1 MHLHIDSLRAKP
13 PHMHITPEVYQDA
26 ARRHPDLAS
35 QLTVTFSWDS
45 EDFATHMQTAEIL
58 FAQRFPRENLSTVAP
73 NLKWINAPSAGIE
86 YLMPMDWLPDD
97 VVLTNNSGTHAPK
110 AAESVVMAVLM
121 LNARLPAIIANQRAS
136 RWEQI
141 FSSTAAGKTVTILG
155 LGNMGRA
162 SARALRSLG
171 ITVRGVRRTAAPDDD
186 VDAIFATGD
195 LHAALADADF
205 LVVAAPLTAE
215 TRGLIGAA
223 ELDQLKPGAGVVNI
237 GRGPIVDY
245 DALSA
250 RLEDGRLS
258 GAVLDVFAEEP
269 LPSESLLW
277 KVKNA
282 ILTPHISSDDSARYM
297 PRALDIFF
305 ENLQRTIDGVPLR
318 NVIDRNLGY

>member
-13 PHMHITPEVYQDA
+13 PHMHISPEIYQDV

-45 EDFATHMQTAEIL
+45 EDFETHMQTAEIL
-58 FAQRFPRENLSTVAP
+58 
-73 NLKWINAPSAGIE
+73 
-86 YLMPMDWLPDD
+86 
-97 VVLTNNSGTHAPK
+97 SGTHAPK
-110 AAESVVMAVLM
+110 AAESVVMSVLM

-162 SARALRSLG
+162 SARALRNLG

-186 VDAIFATGD
+186 VDAIFTTGD

-269 LPSESLLW
+269 LPSESPLW

-305 ENLQRTIDGVPLR
+305 ENLQRMIDGVPLR

>member
-45 EDFATHMQTAEIL
+45 EDFATHMQTADIL
-58 FAQRFPRENLSTVAP
+58 FAQRFPRENLSKVAP

-121 LNARLPAIIANQRAS
+121 LNARLPEIIANQRAS

-141 FSSTAAGKTVTILG
+141 FSSTAAGRTVTILG

-171 ITVRGVRRTAAPDDD
+171 VTVRGVRRTAAPDDD

-237 GRGPIVDY
+237 GRGADRRLRRAQCAVGGRPPRRCRPRCFRRGTAAAGVALMAGQERHS
-245 DALSA
+245 DAAYLV
-250 RLEDGRLS
+250 G
-258 GAVLDVFAEEP
+258 
-269 LPSESLLW
+269 
-277 KVKNA
+277 
-282 ILTPHISSDDSARYM
+282 
-297 PRALDIFF
+297 
-305 ENLQRTIDGVPLR
+305 
-318 NVIDRNLGY
+318 

>member
-45 EDFATHMQTAEIL
+45 EDFATHMQTADIL

-86 YLMPMDWLPDD
+86 YLMPMDWLPAD

-121 LNARLPAIIANQRAS
+121 LNARLPEIIANQRAS

-141 FSSTAAGKTVTILG
+141 FSSTAAGRTVTILG

-171 ITVRGVRRTAAPDDD
+171 IIVRGVRRTAAPDDD
-186 VDAIFATGD
+186 VDAIYATGD

-223 ELDQLKPGAGVVNI
+223 ELDRLKPGAGVVNI

-258 GAVLDVFAEEP
+258 GAILDVFAEEP
-269 LPSESLLW
+269 LPPESPLW

-305 ENLQRTIDGVPLR
+305 ENLQRMIDGVPLR

>member
-13 PHMHITPEVYQDA
+13 PHMHISPEMYQDV

-58 FAQRFPRENLSTVAP
+58 FAQRFPRENLATVAP

-86 YLMPMDWLPDD
+86 YLMPMDWLPPD

-110 AAESVVMAVLM
+110 AAESVVMSVLM

-186 VDAIFATGD
+186 VDAIFTPGD

-269 LPSESLLW
+269 LPSESPLW

-282 ILTPHISSDDSARYM
+282 ILTPHISSDDSARSM

-305 ENLQRTIDGVPLR
+305 ENLQRMIDGVPLR

>member
-13 PHMHITPEVYQDA
+13 PHMHISPEVYQDA

-45 EDFATHMQTAEIL
+45 EDFATHMQTADIL

-97 VVLTNNSGTHAPK
+97 VTLTNNSGTHAPK

-121 LNARLPAIIANQRAS
+121 LNARLPEIIANQRAA
-136 RWEQI
+136 RWDQI
-141 FSSTAAGKTVTILG
+141 FSSTAAGRTVTILG

-171 ITVRGVRRTAAPDDD
+171 ITVRGVRRTVASDDD

-250 RLEDGRLS
+250 RLEDGRLG

-269 LPSESLLW
+269 LPPESPLW
-277 KVKNA
+277 QVKNA

-305 ENLQRTIDGVPLR
+305 ENLQRMIDGVPLR
-318 NVIDRNLGY
+318 NVIDRTLGY